1 MPSVFLLPSPPS
13 SPLLLLVPLFSASAP
28 TAHLEELCGC
38 LSLAMCAFFPRVTYR
53 GCGRAW
59 EEACSVVV
67 PVPLFCVHG
76 LCSNIPCLHVG
87 SSSELTAAGTAP
99 FGAPPQNG
107 CPPQQRAGP
116 RTVARCEAPF
126 LSLSGPVAA
135 LGGECSELVACFQI
149 WLEVMCTNPSSL
161 VPRAPFVLLRA
172 CMCE

>member
-38 LSLAMCAFFPRVTYR
+38 LSLAVCAFFPRVTYR

-107 CPPQQRAGP
+107 CPPHQRAGP